1 MGISIAEI
9 NVGDFFKGLGS
20 LALSIRSAITGS
32 MTPEQKSQVLV
43 QLSQL
48 EAQAEKAEIAYREA
62 QAKVIIAEAQ
72 GESWLQRN
80 WRPIL
85 MLTIVFIVANNYVI
99 APYISLFGYKSLAL
113 ELPETM
119 WNLMNIGVGGYVVGR
134 SGEKIAT
141 AVAEVMKK

>member
-48 EAQAEKAEIAYREA
+48 EAQAEKVEIAYREA

-72 GESWLQRN
+72 GPSWLQRN

-119 WNLMNIGVGGYVVGR
+119 WNLMNIGVGGYIVGR

-141 AVAEVMKK
+141 SVAEVMKK

>member
-72 GESWLQRN
+72 GQSWLQRN

-119 WNLMNIGVGGYVVGR
+119 WNLMNIGVGGYIVGR

-141 AVAEVMKK
+141 SVAEVMKK

>member
-72 GESWLQRN
+72 GPSWLQRN

-119 WNLMNIGVGGYVVGR
+119 WDLMNIGVGGYIVGR